1 MARQITDIGVKA
13 LRPKATRYE
22 KPIGGGLY
30 AVVQPTGRRG
40 FCVRYRFA
48 GKPRKLTL
56 QAGITLAGARREA
69 ADARYQVERG
79 VDPAIVKRQQRQAQ
93 RLAAEETFAVVTASY
108 LRRESDRLRSG
119 VVRRRDLER
128 LVLPTLGQ
136 RPIGE
141 IKRSE
146 IIRLLDRIEEEN
158 GPMMADKTLALIRTI
173 MNWHAA
179 RSDDFRSPIVRGM
192 ARAKA
197 KARER
202 VLSDAELRAVWRT
215 AEANMPNP
223 FAALLRFLLL
233 TAARRAEAGGMT
245 WQEIVCNE
253 WVMPARRNKVKVE
266 LVRPLSAA
274 AHALL
279 SQLPHVAGG
288 EFVFSIDG
296 RRPLGGISQ
305 RKKTFDRQS
314 GTSGW
319 TLHDLRRTAR
329 SLLSRA
335 GVPSDHA
342 ERCLGHVI
350 GGMRGVYDRHTFIAE
365 MQRAYEALAVQI
377 DRIAHPQQNVVSMR
391 G

>member
-1 MARQITDIGVKA
+1 M
-13 LRPKATRYE
+13 
-22 KPIGGGLY
+22 
-30 AVVQPTGRRG
+30 
-40 FCVRYRFA
+40 RYRFA

-215 AEANMPNP
+215 PTSVRMRSSMKVTT
-223 FAALLRFLLL
+223 LIIVRWVLR
-233 TAARRAEAGGMT
+233 
-245 WQEIVCNE
+245 
-253 WVMPARRNKVKVE
+253 
-266 LVRPLSAA
+266 
-274 AHALL
+274 
-279 SQLPHVAGG
+279 
-288 EFVFSIDG
+288 SI
-296 RRPLGGISQ
+296 
-305 RKKTFDRQS
+305 
-314 GTSGW
+314 
-319 TLHDLRRTAR
+319 
-329 SLLSRA
+329 
-335 GVPSDHA
+335 GV
-342 ERCLGHVI
+342 
-350 GGMRGVYDRHTFIAE
+350 
-365 MQRAYEALAVQI
+365 
-377 DRIAHPQQNVVSMR
+377 
-391 G
+391 